1 MFRPLLTVIFFVAF
15 LFPSAVQAQQA
26 DKYKSFNRFAGA
38 VPYVDF
44 FASKRQSI
52 SPYVKPATETIR
64 KLQTLLGDTLPKG
77 AILICSSLEQKD
89 SIYEPMILKLGYKW
103 SLTVETPDVAAEEML
118 ARIKSRM
125 GDEIPA
131 EIMDRM
137 KSRQSDMV
145 TAAEGRMVDETV
157 RQIAYAVIQTTFAK
171 NLRYRS
177 SRLNDMSKSPL
188 PDWMDIGIASYVTGN
203 DPNLSYLQEN
213 MEQTFPIED
222 VLSMS
227 RPFVAS
233 TFLQT
238 GNSVSGG
245 GMFGSRGGRS
255 GMSGDQG
262 FPSGGFG
269 GMSGGQGFPQGGF
282 GSMSG
287 GQGFP
292 SGGFGG
298 MSGGQGFPEG
308 GFGGGS
314 RQGSSRGNSGSQGRS
329 QRTIPKDEQDQ
340 MLFDGQSSTFFT
352 FLLEKVGIEKVRD
365 LIKAVQGGIEG
376 RDVVARPDML
386 GDDFGKI
393 EDEWIEFVEKLK
405 PQRETFGKKPPPKQD

>member
-1 MFRPLLTVIFFVAF
+1 MFRPLLTVIFLVTF

-64 KLQTLLGDTLPKG
+64 KLQTLLGDSLPKG
-77 AILICSSLEQKD
+77 AIFICSSLEQKD
-89 SIYEPMILKLGYKW
+89 SLYEPIILKLGYKW
-103 SLTVETPDVAAEEML
+103 SLTVETADVAAEEML

-145 TAAEGRMVDETV
+145 ASAEGRMVDETV

-188 PDWMDIGIASYVTGN
+188 PDWLDIGIGSYVTGN

-233 TFLQT
+233 TFLQS
-238 GNSVSGG
+238 GNGG
-245 GMFGSRGGRS
+245 
-255 GMSGDQG
+255 
-262 FPSGGFG
+262 
-269 GMSGGQGFPQGGF
+269 SGGQGFPPGGF
-282 GSMSG
+282 GGGSGGQGFPPGGFGGMSG

-298 MSGGQGFPEG
+298 GG
-308 GFGGGS
+308 
-314 RQGSSRGNSGSQGRS
+314 RQGSSRGNNGSQGGF

-340 MLFDGQSSTFFT
+340 MLFDGQSSTFFA
-352 FLLEKVGIEKVRD
+352 FLLQKVGIEKVKE

-376 RDVVARPDML
+376 RNFIARPDML

-393 EDEWIEFVEKLK
+393 EDEWIEFVENLK
-405 PQRETFGKKPPPKQD
+405 PQRETFGGKPAPKQD